1 MAPFGYYYGRTLNAP
16 LTMRRTANARNA
28 ETIALNALSFLVE
41 SSDALETFMRQSGV
55 DPTTIRA
62 RAAERD
68 FLTAVLDF
76 LMADEAL
83 LVRFCEATR
92 TEPGAIRQAHYALGG
107 L

>member
-1 MAPFGYYYGRTLNAP
+1 
-16 LTMRRTANARNA
+16 MRRTANARNA

-55 DPTTIRA
+55 DPATIRA

-68 FLTAVLDF
+68 FLVAVLDF

-83 LVRFCEATR
+83 LIRFCESTR
-92 TEPGAIRQAHYALGG
+92 TESNAVKHANYQLGG
-107 L
+107 T